1 MQEHDRVQHC
11 LEQVRRLTD
20 FQPQIAVVLGSGL
33 GALVDCMEIF
43 GEISYADIDGFPVST
58 APGHAGK
65 FVYGRLSGK
74 HIICMK
80 GRIHFYEGY
89 TPEDVVLPL
98 RLMQRMGADTVI
110 LTNAAGGLHPDFRVG
125 DLMMLTDHIS
135 LFVKNPLIGKN
146 EEAFGERFPDM
157 STPYDR
163 ALCDTV
169 RGCAIDL
176 GIPLKEGVYVQL
188 SGPSYE
194 TPAET
199 RLLRSLGADAVGMST
214 VMETIAARHMHMR
227 VCAISCICNMAFDL
241 SGQEPNEEEV
251 IQEGKRC
258 SERFST
264 LLREMIRRV

>member
-1 MQEHDRVQHC
+1 MQDISRLQSC
-11 LEQVRRLTD
+11 FEQVRRLTD

-33 GALVDCMEIF
+33 GGLADSMEVL

-74 HIICMK
+74 NVICMK

-89 TPEDVVLPL
+89 TCEDVVLPL

-110 LTNAAGGLHPDFRVG
+110 LTNAAGGLNPDFRVG

-135 LFVKNPLIGKN
+135 LFVPNPLIGKN
-146 EEAFGERFPDM
+146 EETLGERFPDM
-157 STPYDR
+157 SEPYDH
-163 ALCDTV
+163 ALCRTV
-169 RGCAIDL
+169 RACANAMD
-176 GIPLKEGVYVQL
+176 IPLREGVYVQL

-199 RLLRSLGADAVGMST
+199 GLLRALGADAVGMST

-241 SGQEPNEEEV
+241 SGEKPNEQEV
-251 IQEGKRC
+251 IEAGKR
-258 SERFST
+258 SAERFSA
-264 LLREMIRRV
+264 LICEMIGKF